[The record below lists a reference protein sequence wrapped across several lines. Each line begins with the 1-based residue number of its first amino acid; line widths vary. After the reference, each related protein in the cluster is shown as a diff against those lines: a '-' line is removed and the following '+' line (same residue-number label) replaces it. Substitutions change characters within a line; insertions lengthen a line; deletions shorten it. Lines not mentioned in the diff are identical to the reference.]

1 MRSPSMASSSISR
14 EVRAEHQRERVLKLA
29 TEVFAKRGYE
39 GTTIDGLLAA
49 GGVGVSNFYSLF
61 KGKEECFLAV
71 LDRAEAAARTRIES
85 AVAGSAGWSERAYL
99 GLGAAFGFLAE
110 EPSAARVLLLE
121 AQSAGPAGIAHY
133 NRLLDAGIDWLRT
146 GRGQGGNADA
156 LPPGFEQAA
165 ISGLGFYLQQ
175 CLLGSVRRTPAELL
189 AEAAELLLEPVLGA
203 RELKRVAGMP
213 LAAAI

>member
-1 MRSPSMASSSISR
+1 MASTSVPR
-14 EVRAEHQRERVLKLA
+14 EVRAEHQRERVLALA

-71 LDRAEAAARTRIES
+71 LDRAEVNARARIEE
-85 AVAGSAGWSERAYL
+85 AVAPSDDWGERAYR
-99 GLGAAFGFLAE
+99 GLGAAFGFLAD
-110 EPSAARVLLLE
+110 EPHAVRVLLLE

-133 NRLLDAGIDWLRT
+133 NRLLDAGVDWLRS
-146 GRGQGGNADA
+146 GRGQSGNGNA

-165 ISGLGFYLQQ
+165 ISGLAFYLQQ
-175 CLLGSVRRTPAELL
+175 CLLGSIRRTPAELL
-189 AEAAELLLEPVLGA
+189 AEAAELLLEPLLGA
-203 RELKRVAGMP
+203 RELRRLAEMP
-213 LAAAI
+213 LAASAV